1 MRRDYS
7 DIIDRE
13 RPVSEKHPPM
23 DRMMRAAQ
31 FAPFAALTG
40 HDDAVRET
48 ARLTEEEIE
57 LDEYEVAELNRKLQW
72 LAEHK
77 DTEVSVVHFVK
88 DAKKEGGAYVK
99 DTGILKKID
108 EHTHTLVLVCGQE
121 EVQIDNFCIVRYGH
135 NQEQQRTNQKTA
147 VLEMEDIRYGSV
159 RKGRKNQR
167 ENRCQL

>member
-13 RPVSEKHPPM
+13 RPVSKKHPPM

-40 HDDAVRET
+40 HDEAVRET
-48 ARLTEEEIE
+48 ARLTQEEIE
-57 LDEYEVAELNRKLQW
+57 LDEYEVAE
-72 LAEHK
+72 HK
-77 DTEVSVVHFVK
+77 DTEVAVVHFVK

-108 EHTHTLVLVCGQE
+108 EHTHTLVLVCEQE
-121 EVQIDNFCIVRYGH
+121 EVQIDIWKII
-135 NQEQQRTNQKTA
+135 EI
-147 VLEMEDIRYGSV
+147 LI
-159 RKGRKNQR
+159 
-167 ENRCQL
+167 

>member
-13 RPVSEKHPPM
+13 RPASEKHPPM

-40 HDDAVRET
+40 HDEAVRET

-121 EVQIDNFCIVRYGH
+121 EVQIDIWKII
-135 NQEQQRTNQKTA
+135 EI
-147 VLEMEDIRYGSV
+147 LI
-159 RKGRKNQR
+159 
-167 ENRCQL
+167 